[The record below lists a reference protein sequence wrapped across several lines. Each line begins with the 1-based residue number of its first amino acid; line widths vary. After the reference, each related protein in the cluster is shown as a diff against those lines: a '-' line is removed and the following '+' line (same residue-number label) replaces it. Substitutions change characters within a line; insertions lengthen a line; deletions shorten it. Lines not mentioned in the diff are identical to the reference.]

1 MSVHGSKLGVSKG
14 YLGGTMVCLAGGE
27 TGVVVLGQEDV
38 MCNGKKAL

>member
-1 MSVHGSKLGVSKG
+1 MSVPGIKLGVSKG
-14 YLGGTMVCLAGGE
+14 YLVRTLVCLVGGE